1 MESFQ
6 RLESLIPFHREDLSP
21 LTLSEPAVLS
31 ALKRFNPK
39 KAAGPFGVPN
49 WLLKEYED
57 ILVCP
62 VTAVLNSYCD
72 AETSV
77 IREDGPCY
85 RHQQTSP
92 SDLNLHMPLSSLS
105 MSAMRFW
112 RWLIQISIYGGI
124 PASSSIHALMS
135 MLHTW
140 LQATRGSGT
149 AVRVELFDYRKALV
163 FFSFIPSNF
172 GLP

>member
-21 LTLSEPAVLS
+21 LTLSEPAILS

-39 KAAGPFGVPN
+39 KVGGPVGVPN

-57 ILVCP
+57 ILVGP
-62 VTAVLNSYCD
+62 VTAVLNSYCSF
-72 AETSV
+72 AAQ
-77 IREDGPCY
+77 RRP
-85 RHQQTSP
+85 
-92 SDLNLHMPLSSLS
+92 SSLK
-105 MSAMRFW
+105 MAHVTDINKHLRP
-112 RWLIQISIYGGI
+112 ISTRRSPCRPCGSGGDWSKSVYMVAFQRP
-124 PASSSIHALMS
+124 PAYVDVHATYLVAS
-135 MLHTW
+135 
-140 LQATRGSGT
+140 QPRVGT